1 MRDQQPD
8 QEGSPSGEPVEEAHL
23 GLVAGIAAMA
33 TNFLGLFLSRIE
45 LAALELAEARSALFR
60 MVLVGALGLL
70 AMWFA
75 IACGVMLIV
84 ALAWPF
90 IGWGILLILAVL
102 FLVGA
107 IIAFQH
113 LQRAIASGALGMPA
127 TMSELRKDRDVLL

>member
-1 MRDQQPD
+1 
-8 QEGSPSGEPVEEAHL
+8 
-23 GLVAGIAAMA
+23 
-33 TNFLGLFLSRIE
+33 
-45 LAALELAEARSALFR
+45 
-60 MVLVGALGLL
+60 
-70 AMWFA
+70 
-75 IACGVMLIV
+75 MLIV

-113 LQRAIASGALGMPA
+113 LQRAIAGGALSMPA